1 VTEPVIDP
9 ITLATVWHGLQ
20 STCREMRELVSR
32 TAQSHIMSRLGDFS
46 AGIWDRSGQTVA
58 VPIGLPHQFL
68 GGKHTVQYI
77 LKDIGAERMA
87 PGDIYLNN
95 DPYHGGN
102 SHLPDWGFFRPIFY
116 KGELLFF
123 TLARGHMMDTG
134 GSYPG
139 GYFPNGYDIHAEG
152 LCFPPTKVYE
162 NDQPREEMWKLIWN
176 NVRFPDAMKIDVNA
190 LVASTRLCERRIV
203 RLLDRYG
210 RDTVMG
216 SIDEMI
222 GRTERAIRAEIAKI
236 PDGTYSGESSTDDD
250 GTRENVPVT
259 VRVDITVKDDSIA
272 VDYSRSDPQQK
283 GFINHPWVTTYSR
296 SAATMFL
303 FLDPSLA
310 DYHNEGSLRP
320 LSVIAPEGSIVNPRY
335 PATVGGS
342 PVSVGQM
349 VVEALAQAMSKAV
362 PDRAAA
368 SWARRS
374 GHYMIGRDPRTG
386 DHYVWCPFD
395 SDGGAGAV
403 RGYDGH
409 QGPAASMSVL
419 GNVQRSDVEEAE
431 IRFPWRYDR
440 YEFAPD
446 RMGHGRWRGAPGMIW
461 QITNL
466 GDECVL
472 PTGNSDGERTIA
484 PAAAGGTS
492 APMLQAYLIRDGER
506 LPFHTHRLYH
516 GRKGDSILKITGGGA
531 GVGDPRE
538 RPLEL
543 VEEDLRNGFI
553 SGEVARDVY
562 GAVVE
567 PGTLRVVGRD
577 AASVG
582 AAER

>member
-1 VTEPVIDP
+1 MSEAIDP
-9 ITLATVWHGLQ
+9 ITLSTVWHGLQ
-20 STCREMRELVSR
+20 SSCREMRELVGR

-68 GGKHTVQYI
+68 GSKHTVQYI
-77 LKDIGAERMA
+77 LKDIGDRLA
-87 PGDIYLNN
+87 PGDIFLNN

-116 KGELLFF
+116 KGELVFF

-139 GYFPNGYDIHAEG
+139 GYFPGGYDIHAEG
-152 LCFPPTKVYE
+152 LCFPPTKVFE
-162 NDQPREEMWKLIWN
+162 KDQPREEMWKLIWN
-176 NVRFPDAMKIDVNA
+176 NVRFPDAMRIDMNA
-190 LVASTRLCERRIV
+190 LVAATRLAERRVV

-210 RDTVMG
+210 RDTVMAC
-216 SIDEMI
+216 IEEMI

-259 VRVDITVKDDSIA
+259 VRVDITIKGDAVT
-272 VDYSRSDPQQK
+272 VDYSRSDPQQR

-296 SAATMFL
+296 SAATLFL

-310 DYHNEGSLRP
+310 EYHNEGSLRP
-320 LSVIAPEGSIVNPRY
+320 LTVVAPEGTVVNPRY

-342 PVSVGQM
+342 PVSVGMQ

-368 SWARRS
+368 SWGRRS
-374 GHYMIGRDPRTG
+374 GHYMIGRDPRSG
-386 DHYVWCPFD
+386 EHYVWCPFD

-403 RGYDGH
+403 RGFDGH
-409 QGPAASMSVL
+409 QAPAASMSAL
-419 GNVQRSDVEEAE
+419 GNTQRSDIEEAE
-431 IRFPWRYDR
+431 IRFPWRYLR
-440 YEFAPD
+440 YQFAPD
-446 RMGHGRWRGAPGMIW
+446 RMGHGRWRGAPGMDWEIV
-461 QITNL
+461 NE
-466 GDECVL
+466 GDDCVL

-484 PAAAGGTS
+484 PAAAGGMS
-492 APMLQAYLIRDGER
+492 APPLISHLVRDGVE
-506 LPFHTHRLYH
+506 LPFHTHRLYQ
-516 GRKGDSILKITGGGA
+516 GRKGDHIHKISGGGA

-543 VEEDLRNGFI
+543 VEEDLRNGII
-553 SGEVARDVY
+553 SVQVARDVY
-562 GAVVE
+562 GAVVDE
-567 PGTLRVVGRD
+567 TTLRVSGR
-577 AASVG
+577 AGATVG
-582 AAER
+582 ASTR